1 MTKIIQFSDPEF
13 HFLSN
18 FSAFA
23 VHIYG
28 NEFQTA
34 EAAYQHEKFA
44 EYPEIQLKILRA
56 RNPWEVKEIS
66 DAHKKFRPKNWD
78 ALKLP
83 AMMAIIHAKYDQH
96 KYIRENLPRTGNAEL
111 QELNTKDEFWATG
124 SRGTGK
130 NHLGWIW
137 MNIRE
142 DAKQL
147 PDPDEEPVKYLGAKA
162 LDAAREFTRYNLESI
177 TDRFKRK

>member
-1 MTKIIQFSDPEF
+1 MSKIIQFSDPDF

-56 RNPWEVKEIS
+56 RNPYEVKEIS
-66 DAHKKFRPKNWD
+66 DAAKKMRPQNWD
-78 ALKLP
+78 AIKLP
-83 AMMAIIHAKYDQH
+83 AMQAIIKAKYDQH
-96 KYIRENLPRTGNAEL
+96 YYIRRNLPLTAGAEL
-111 QELNTKDEFWATG
+111 QEVNPKDEFWAIG
-124 SRGTGK
+124 SRGNGK

-142 DAKQL
+142 EAKQL
-147 PDPDEEPVKYLGAKA
+147 PDPHEEPVKYLGAKA
-162 LDAAREFTRYNLESI
+162 LDAAREFTRQNLGSLS
-177 TDRFKRK
+177 DRFKRK